1 MVARIATRARRQ
13 GAMRAAALRGSP
25 WWVLVFFIVGVFAT
39 AAVVFGLFFPQGR
52 RAAQMTAPVLPPVDS
67 AEFLTALSR
76 AVDAPAHAGG
86 TVELLRNGEAF
97 FPAILDAVHSAERS
111 VLFLAYIWETGRT
124 SEELLQ
130 ALITRAQAGV
140 AVRLLLDGVG
150 GSLAPRDRLAE
161 LERAGGKI
169 AWYRP
174 PTFGKLTRFHRRNH
188 RRAIVIDGRVG
199 FTGGAA
205 VADKW
210 RGNARGPGE
219 WRDNMVRVTGPLAHS
234 LQAAFAQTWSNTTG
248 EILVGPAFFPAAAA
262 GGPGALAESLFHLS
276 VASSPAPEAH
286 PLRTLYWVSFSAA
299 RRTLYLTSPYF
310 VPDRELR
317 RAVMDRARA
326 GVDVRILLP
335 NALTDAKP
343 IWWAGQSY
351 YEELLEAGVRLFEY
365 QPAFMHAKSLSVDG
379 VWSVVGSANMDVRS
393 KELNEENVL
402 AILDRRFGAELDR
415 SFLADLEHAWEV
427 RLETW
432 RRRGLWARTRERL
445 FVTFAEQF

>member
-1 MVARIATRARRQ
+1 
-13 GAMRAAALRGSP
+13 
-25 WWVLVFFIVGVFAT
+25 
-39 AAVVFGLFFPQGR
+39 
-52 RAAQMTAPVLPPVDS
+52 
-67 AEFLTALSR
+67 
-76 AVDAPAHAGG
+76 
-86 TVELLRNGEAF
+86 
-97 FPAILDAVHSAERS
+97 
-111 VLFLAYIWETGRT
+111 
-124 SEELLQ
+124 
-130 ALITRAQAGV
+130 
-140 AVRLLLDGVG
+140 
-150 GSLAPRDRLAE
+150 
-161 LERAGGKI
+161 
-169 AWYRP
+169 
-174 PTFGKLTRFHRRNH
+174 
-188 RRAIVIDGRVG
+188 
-199 FTGGAA
+199 
-205 VADKW
+205 
-210 RGNARGPGE
+210 
-219 WRDNMVRVTGPLAHS
+219 MVRVTGPLAHS

>member
-1 MVARIATRARRQ
+1 VARARRQ
-13 GAMRAAALRGSP
+13 GAMKTRATLRGSP
-25 WWVLVFFIVGVFAT
+25 WWVLVFFIVGVLAT
-39 AAVVFGLFFPQGR
+39 AAVVFGLFFSLGR
-52 RAAQMTAPVLPPVDS
+52 RPARMTASVLPPVDS

-76 AVDAPAHAGG
+76 AVDAPVHAGG
-86 TVELLRNGEAF
+86 TIELLRNGDAF
-97 FPAILDAVHSAERS
+97 FPAILDAVHSAKRS
-111 VLFLAYIWETGRT
+111 VLFLAYIWEPGRT

-130 ALITRAQAGV
+130 ALIARAQAGV

-150 GSLAPRDRLAE
+150 GALAPRDRLAE
-161 LERAGGKI
+161 LERAGGKV

-188 RRAIVIDGRVG
+188 RRAIVIDARVG

-210 RGNARGPGE
+210 RGNARVPDE
-219 WRDNMVRVTGPLAHS
+219 WRDNMVRVAGPLAHS
-234 LQAAFAQTWSNTTG
+234 LEATFAQTWSNTTG
-248 EILVGPAFFPAAAA
+248 EVLVGPAFFPAATAS
-262 GGPGALAESLFHLS
+262 GSSPPPESVLHHLS

-286 PLRTLYWVSFSAA
+286 PLRTLYWLSFSAA
-299 RRTLYLTSPYF
+299 RRTLYLATPYF
-310 VPDRELR
+310 VPDPELR

-351 YEELLEAGVRLFEY
+351 YEELLGAGVRLFEY
-365 QPAFMHAKSLSVDG
+365 QPTFMHAKSLSVDG
-379 VWSVVGSANMDVRS
+379 VWSVVGSPNMDVRS

-402 AILDRRFGAELDR
+402 AIQDRRFGAELDR
-415 SFLADLEHAWEV
+415 SFLADLESSWEV
-427 RLETW
+427 RLEPW
-432 RRRGLWARTRERL
+432 RRRGLWARARERL
-445 FVTFAEQF
+445 FVIFAEQF